1 MSDSTQRRYIENR
14 LKEHLTL
21 TYPAVF
27 FEFNNTKDDPRDGQ
41 SRVFYQIMTG
51 KGVRANLG
59 SKVDRHVGEL
69 QLDILV
75 PEDTGNGLR
84 DQIAD
89 YLAGIFNE
97 NEAVLT
103 DNSRLHFKVPGS
115 KEMGV
120 KNGLSRKVVSIP
132 FWRDDDRR

>member
-1 MSDSTQRRYIENR
+1 MSDSAQRRYIENR

-27 FEFNNTKDDPRDGQ
+27 FEFNNTKDDPGDKQ
-41 SRVFYQIMTG
+41 PRVFYQIMSG
-51 KGVRANLG
+51 KGARANLG

-69 QLDILV
+69 QLDIMV

-89 YLAGIFNE
+89 FLSGIFNE
-97 NEAVLT
+97 AEAVLA

-120 KNGLSRKVVSIP
+120 KNGLSRKVVSVP
-132 FWRDDDRR
+132 FWRDDDTR